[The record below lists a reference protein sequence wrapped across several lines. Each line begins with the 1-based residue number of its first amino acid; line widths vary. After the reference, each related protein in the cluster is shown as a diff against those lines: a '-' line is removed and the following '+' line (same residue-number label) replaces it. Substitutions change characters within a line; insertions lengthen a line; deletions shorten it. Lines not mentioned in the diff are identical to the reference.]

1 MIKIGSDGSYWLD
14 LDYFAFHYSP
24 DNTLSPKFSEAMGQ
38 PPRDPALGDKSLD
51 PFYCDVASSIQARIQ
66 PDRR

>member
-24 DNTLSPKFSEAMGQ
+24 DNTLSPKFSEAMGM
-38 PPRDPALGDKSLD
+38 PPSDPAVGDE
-51 PFYCDVASSIQARIQ
+51 SI
-66 PDRR
+66 D